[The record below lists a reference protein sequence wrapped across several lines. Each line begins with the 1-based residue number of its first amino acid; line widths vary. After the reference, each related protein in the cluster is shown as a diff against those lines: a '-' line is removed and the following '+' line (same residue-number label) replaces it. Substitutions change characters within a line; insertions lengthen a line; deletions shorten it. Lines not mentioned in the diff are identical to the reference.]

1 MNFFKISIL
10 ASIFLISI
18 NSCSSRDESESA
30 SIIGTWM
37 EKAVNNCP
45 KGNTMIFE
53 KTNTGSLSW
62 LDQSPCIF
70 DSDTFTYKKNGISL
84 EVKYPLD
91 YIEYFE
97 IVELTNTTLKLKFL
111 RNNDDSDIDTPHIIT
126 LNKQ

>member
-1 MNFFKISIL
+1 
-10 ASIFLISI
+10 
-18 NSCSSRDESESA
+18 
-30 SIIGTWM
+30 M

-70 DSDTFTYKKNGISL
+70 DSDIFTYQKSGTSL

-91 YIEYFE
+91 YIECMSS
-97 IVELTNTTLKLKFL
+97 IAK
-111 RNNDDSDIDTPHIIT
+111 
-126 LNKQ
+126 